1 MFGDPHSAE
10 IYDGPRDYESLS
22 EHAKD
27 HISKPICGVFQ
38 VDACTEEDT
47 AAIASLLTK
56 TTDDLEAIIQQV
68 ADKIQ
73 LEEVTFDE
81 KVQEIQKQYDEVVKE
96 FNKNLDS
103 IKNEHH
109 YKYVEQIISH
119 RLVEAEKAAAMGDN
133 EL

>member
-10 IYDGPRDYESLS
+10 TYDGPRDYESLS

-27 HISKPICGVFQ
+27 HISKPICGVFR
-38 VDACTEEDT
+38 VDACTAEDKT
-47 AAIASLLTK
+47 AIESLQAK

-68 ADKIQ
+68 HDRIQ

-81 KVQEIQKQYDEVVKE
+81 KVQEIQKQYDAVVKE
-96 FNKNLDS
+96 FNKKLDS
-103 IKNEHH
+103 VKADYH
-109 YKYVEQIISH
+109 YKYVEQIITH
-119 RLVEAEKAAAMGDN
+119 RLVEAEKAAAMGTD